1 MVSARSI
8 LLLLLSA
15 VVTCA
20 QVCPNATI
28 SDTSYF
34 AFTVHL
40 FYGTNTTCTGDEE
53 IAVRNTINDAL
64 TNMNV
69 TQSGGPL
76 QEISGDICTDDGD
89 SIDDDILNRNLVVIQ
104 KWSWNG
110 RMSKCQNCYVASLP
124 LHKSNIISI
133 SACRLCSPDAKLR
146 KRRRLNELSAA
157 EDAAH
162 LASLDLTNLM
172 SITFVDDPESCLHQ
186 DWATVVVINVTEFT
200 QTPEDPCK

>member
-8 LLLLLSA
+8 QLLFLSA

-20 QVCPNATI
+20 QVCPNATT

-40 FYGTNTTCTGDEE
+40 LYGTNTTCTEEEE
-53 IAVRNTINDAL
+53 IAVRDTINDAL
-64 TNMNV
+64 TNMNI
-69 TQSGGPL
+69 TQSGGL
-76 QEISGDICTDDGD
+76 RQEISGDICTEDGD
-89 SIDDDILNRNLVVIQ
+89 SINDDIMNRKLVVIK
-104 KWSWNG
+104 KWTWNG
-110 RMSKCQNCYVASLP
+110 RLSKCKNCCVTSLP
-124 LHKSNIISI
+124 LHKANIISI

-146 KRRRLNELSAA
+146 VRRKLKVLSAA
-157 EDAAH
+157 EEAAH
-162 LASLDLTNLM
+162 LASLELTNLI

-186 DWATVVVINVTEFT
+186 DWATVVFINVTEFT